1 MKMAMKLL
9 IVDDERD
16 FRELLRIILI
26 KQGYQADMA
35 ADGSEAL
42 KKLEENT
49 YDIVLTDMKMPG
61 IGGNVLVDIIQE
73 RYKDTACIV
82 ITGYGSIENAVET
95 IKRGAFSYI
104 IKSSDPQELLIEI
117 NKIATIKSLS
127 QENSR
132 LRHVLSGP
140 EALLQTQNEAFRN
153 AVLYAEKAAVT
164 TANILILG
172 ESGVGKEVFARYIHE
187 KSERRSGIFM
197 AVNCHS
203 LSDTLLES
211 ELYGHEKGAFTGSQ
225 TRRIGRFEAA
235 DGGTLFLD
243 EIGDMPVNT
252 QVKILRNIENHEIER
267 IGSNASI
274 HVDFRLISATNRSLL
289 KEIGSGRFRDD
300 LYYRI
305 NTVTIEI
312 PPLRKRKE
320 DIPMLVAF
328 FVEKASKELKKN
340 VSSVAPD
347 LMDRLVAHDYPGN
360 IRELK
365 NIIERL
371 VVISE
376 GDTLTLQ
383 GARQYDVFSGSVQ
396 TQGASTSLREIRK
409 QAESSHI
416 IQVLKESDY
425 RIELAAEL
433 LQISSR
439 QLYNKIK
446 EYDILLN

>member
-1 MKMAMKLL
+1 MKIPMKLL
-9 IVDDERD
+9 IVDDEKD

-35 ADGSEAL
+35 ADGNEAL
-42 KKLEENT
+42 KRLEENA
-49 YDIVLTDMKMPG
+49 YDIVLTDMMMPG
-61 IGGNVLVDIIQE
+61 IGGNDLVDIIQE
-73 RYKDTACIV
+73 RYKDTSCIV

-132 LRHVLSGP
+132 LRNVLSGP
-140 EALLQTQNEAFRN
+140 EALLQTQNESFRN

-187 KSERRSGIFM
+187 KSPRKSEIFM

-252 QVKILRNIENHEIER
+252 QVKILRNIENREIER

-274 HVDFRLISATNRSLL
+274 HVDFRLISATNRNLQ
-289 KEIGSGRFRDD
+289 KEISSGRFRED

-320 DIPMLVAF
+320 DLPMLVGF
-328 FVEKASKELKKN
+328 FVEKAARELKKN
-340 VSSVAPD
+340 VFSVAPD
-347 LMDRLVAHDYPGN
+347 LMDRLMAHDYPGN

-376 GDTLTLQ
+376 GDILTLQ
-383 GARQYDVFSGSVQ
+383 GARQYDVFSGS
-396 TQGASTSLREIRK
+396 TEEKGAGSSLREVRK
-409 QAESSHI
+409 HAESSHI
-416 IQVLKESDY
+416 IQTLKETGYCVES
-425 RIELAAEL
+425 AAEL

-446 EYDILLN
+446 EYDIPLH